1 MCPGSGV
8 RRVTA
13 WIHPIPQPHWIY
25 NTQVKPKPIESFD
38 LKPGRIL
45 ARKYEVVSRLG
56 GGWEGEVYKIR
67 EKNTHI
73 ERAAKLFFPHRNP
86 RNKTAKA
93 YARKLHKL
101 RRCPIVIHYHTEEI
115 IPLRRHAITVLVSEY
130 VEGELLTDF
139 LKRQPGGRLHASQA
153 IQLLYALVSG
163 LECVHQAREY
173 HGDLH
178 SDNIIVE
185 RYGLNFD
192 LKILDFFHWPGPKR
206 AGLQDDICFLARIL
220 YDSLGG
226 ARYYARQPKEIKEI
240 CLGLK
245 RSLLIKRFPT
255 VTHLRQHLE
264 NFTWA

>member
-1 MCPGSGV
+1 MKRSPLGIRS
-8 RRVTA
+8 
-13 WIHPIPQPHWIY
+13 PFWIY
-25 NTQVKPKPIESFD
+25 NRTMKTKPIDSFD
-38 LKPGRIL
+38 LKPGRII

-73 ERAAKLFFPHRNP
+73 ERAAKLFFPQRNP
-86 RNKTAKA
+86 QNKTAKA
-93 YARKLHKL
+93 YARKLHNL

-115 IPLRRHAITVLVSEY
+115 IPLRRQSITVLVSEF
-130 VEGELLTDF
+130 VEGELLTNF
-139 LKRQPGGRLHASQA
+139 LKRQPGGRLHATEA
-153 IQLLYALVSG
+153 IHLLYALVVG

-178 SDNIIVE
+178 SGNIIVE

-206 AGLQDDICFLARIL
+206 TGLQDDICFLARIL
-220 YDSLGG
+220 YDALGG
-226 ARYYARQPKEIKEI
+226 VRYYAKQSKEIKQI

-245 RSLLIKRFPT
+245 RPLLLKRFPT

-264 NFTWA
+264 TFRWG

>member
-1 MCPGSGV
+1 MK
-8 RRVTA
+8 A
-13 WIHPIPQPHWIY
+13 QPIR
-25 NTQVKPKPIESFD
+25 SFD

-73 ERAAKLFFPHRNP
+73 ERAAKLFFPQRNP
-86 RNKTAKA
+86 KNKTAKA

-101 RRCPIVIHYHTEEI
+101 RGCPIVIHYHTDEI
-115 IPLRRHAITVLVSEY
+115 IALRRQLITVLVSEY
-130 VEGELLTDF
+130 VEGELLTEF
-139 LKRQPGGRLHASQA
+139 LKRQPGRRLHATQA
-153 IQLLYALVSG
+153 IHLLYALVTG

-185 RYGLNFD
+185 SYGLNFQ
-192 LKILDFFHWPGPKR
+192 LKILDLFQWPGPKR
-206 AGLQDDICFLARIL
+206 AGLQDDLCFLARIL
-220 YDSLGG
+220 YDALGG
-226 ARYYARQPKEIKEI
+226 ARFYARQPREIKGI

-245 RSLLIKRFPT
+245 RSLIIKRFPT

-264 NFTWA
+264 ALRWE